1 MEGQTFEVNNKT
13 DGRASSS
20 IILPEPDAVDA
31 PFPTNQFF
39 PKTDADAYSLS
50 NLSEAGDDGAP
61 G

>member
-1 MEGQTFEVNNKT
+1 MHNEVHNKR
-13 DGRASSS
+13 DGRASSL
-20 IILPEPDAVDA
+20 IISPEPYAVDA

-50 NLSEAGDDGAP
+50 NLSEGGDDGAP